1 MSTTSVTLFG
11 IGSSPS
17 SIATFGLS
25 PTPIDVAGSSPLVY
39 DPRYHTFDSWAS
51 LMAEQYAA
59 NHLEIPSQ
67 NTDWKLWGNGLK
79 AIDVFTN
86 EAIPATDNY
95 DDWQEWAQ
103 ALLGAINPAVN

>member
-1 MSTTSVTLFG
+1 MTPRSVALFG
-11 IGSSPS
+11 IGFSPLLV
-17 SIATFGLS
+17 ATFGLAPES
-25 PTPIDVAGSSPLVY
+25 NGVAGSSPLVY

-51 LMAEQYAA
+51 LMAEQYAV

-86 EAIPATDNY
+86 EAIPATDIY

>member
-1 MSTTSVTLFG
+1 MTPRSVALFG
-11 IGSSPS
+11 IGFSPMLV
-17 SIATFGLS
+17 ATFGLAPS
-25 PTPIDVAGSSPLVY
+25 SIGVAGSAPLVY
-39 DPRYHTFDSWAS
+39 DPRYHTFESWAS
-51 LMAEQYAA
+51 LMAEQYAV

-86 EAIPATDNY
+86 EAVPATDTY
-95 DDWQEWAQ
+95 DDWHDWAQ

>member
-1 MSTTSVTLFG
+1 MTPRSVALFG
-11 IGSSPS
+11 IGFSPVLV
-17 SIATFGLS
+17 ATFGLAS
-25 PTPIDVAGSSPLVY
+25 TARGVAAGAPLVY

-51 LMAEQYAA
+51 LMAEQYAV

-67 NTDWKLWGNGLK
+67 STDWKLWGNGLK

-86 EAIPATDNY
+86 EAIPSTDNY
-95 DDWQEWAQ
+95 DNWQDWAQ